1 MARSEGSKRAT
12 IIVLIIIM
20 VAALCIAGF
29 SIVDANIRNAQ
40 DRESQSILNQMQSE
54 VYDLM
59 IIAQEAA
66 AGDENALFI
75 LPDLKNQI
83 LGLMSQFNSSEDEIE
98 DNSRA
103 TLSNQINIISENI
116 DVIESQTDNVL
127 FLYDQLAI
135 LEASIPQIQQAY
147 TNIVD
152 TMLQAE
158 SPSDRVAEA
167 QAQVWRAER
176 LLTSLNRILSGT
188 DDAVASAEQ
197 FRQDVLVFNQI
208 LIGMQEGNLI
218 MGISRVES
226 PEARLLLEQVDSQF
240 SELNQSIESVISASP
255 ALGQIAQAS
264 SLILDTAA
272 SLLQSTTAVSDEISA
287 LADNVQKR
295 PLSTAFT
302 TLVAA
307 SVVVLVLFILGVQI
321 YFNTRKNLVSTEDT
335 NERNQEAILRLLD
348 EIADLGEGDLTVHA
362 TVTEDFTGAIADSIN
377 YAIEQLRELVARV
390 ASTAESV
397 AASSNETR
405 ATSLRL
411 SEASE
416 HQATQIANASSSI
429 NEISEN
435 LSKVSENAEQ
445 LANTAQRSVT
455 VARNGASVVQ
465 NTIEGMNNIRE
476 QIQDTSKRIKRLG
489 ESSQEIG
496 DIVSLINEIAD
507 QTNILALN
515 ASIQAAMAG
524 EAGRG
529 FAVVADEVQGLAERA
544 AASTRQIENLV
555 KTIQSDTNEAV
566 ASMEQTTA
574 EVVRGAQLANNAG
587 NALNDIQTTS
597 ENLATLILAI
607 AKETQNQSQS
617 AESIVGS
624 MRVIQD
630 ISAQT
635 LEGTTESARAV
646 GELSEQADELRQSI
660 ADFKLPDAMQPESIE
675 EAPDEDLAM
684 GVDEMSFVDVEED
697 QVSDDAQS
705 MDDYDSA
712 ILGPDQE
719 ESEETTSFDADSSDD
734 SDEDADLDVEFADDF
749 DVNVDEVQLSK
760 DSEEDEDSYDEALD
774 EVDFADVDDQDD
786 DQDIDI
792 EADSHNAEDPTD
804 TGVEAEDFE
813 ATMIM
818 EAADLEINDD
828 QQSAKEKSTE
838 KEITIENDDE
848 DTDFSFDDE
857 DFLSFDL
864 DDDEEEEKKK

>member
-1 MARSEGSKRAT
+1 
-12 IIVLIIIM
+12 
-20 VAALCIAGF
+20 
-29 SIVDANIRNAQ
+29 
-40 DRESQSILNQMQSE
+40 
-54 VYDLM
+54 
-59 IIAQEAA
+59 
-66 AGDENALFI
+66 
-75 LPDLKNQI
+75 
-83 LGLMSQFNSSEDEIE
+83 
-98 DNSRA
+98 
-103 TLSNQINIISENI
+103 
-116 DVIESQTDNVL
+116 
-127 FLYDQLAI
+127 
-135 LEASIPQIQQAY
+135 
-147 TNIVD
+147 
-152 TMLQAE
+152 
-158 SPSDRVAEA
+158 
-167 QAQVWRAER
+167 
-176 LLTSLNRILSGT
+176 
-188 DDAVASAEQ
+188 
-197 FRQDVLVFNQI
+197 
-208 LIGMQEGNLI
+208 
-218 MGISRVES
+218 
-226 PEARLLLEQVDSQF
+226 
-240 SELNQSIESVISASP
+240 
-255 ALGQIAQAS
+255 
-264 SLILDTAA
+264 
-272 SLLQSTTAVSDEISA
+272 
-287 LADNVQKR
+287 
-295 PLSTAFT
+295 
-302 TLVAA
+302 
-307 SVVVLVLFILGVQI
+307 
-321 YFNTRKNLVSTEDT
+321 
-335 NERNQEAILRLLD
+335 
-348 EIADLGEGDLTVHA
+348 
-362 TVTEDFTGAIADSIN
+362 SIN

-390 ASTAESV
+390 ATTAESV

-411 SEASE
+411 SEASQ
-416 HQATQIANASSSI
+416 HQAVQIANASSSI
-429 NEISEN
+429 NDISEN

-660 ADFKLPDAMQPESIE
+660 ADFKLPDSMQPESIS
-675 EAPDEDLAM
+675 EADDDELAM
-684 GVDEMSFVDVEED
+684 GVDDMSFVDDEAQGSNSQEDNGVYDDELIIEEEQDVLAETSSVESYEY
-697 QVSDDAQS
+697 SDD
-705 MDDYDSA
+705 
-712 ILGPDQE
+712 
-719 ESEETTSFDADSSDD
+719 
-734 SDEDADLDVEFADDF
+734 DADLDVEF
-749 DVNVDEVQLSK
+749 
-760 DSEEDEDSYDEALD
+760 
-774 EVDFADVDDQDD
+774 VDDQDININEPETTQASFPKD
-786 DQDIDI
+786 EEPDESD
-792 EADSHNAEDPTD
+792 
-804 TGVEAEDFE
+804 DFE

-818 EAADLEINDD
+818 EAADLEIDDD
-828 QQSAKEKSTE
+828 QVEQENAPEEKKPNSDKTD
-838 KEITIENDDE
+838 TDE
-848 DTDFSFDDE
+848 DEDDLDFSFDDE

-864 DDDEEEEKKK
+864 DEEKKK